1 MKRFSALLGVCW
13 LATLLSTS
21 FALGGDW
28 AAWRGPYQNGVSLET
43 GITDSTKDIL
53 WRIPVGGRCTP
64 VIFDGRIYAIHL
76 TGKGIS
82 EQEEIFAVDA
92 ATGKDI
98 WQYKF
103 NCFHTDVTN
112 SRVGW
117 ASVTVDPETGNV
129 YANGV
134 EGLILCLDGK
144 TGKLIWS
151 KSSIELYGRVSGYGG
166 RTYTPIIDEDR
177 VIVAF
182 NNSSFGSL
190 TPGAHRFVAFDKR
203 TGDILWW
210 GTPGGRPEDPTYS
223 NPVVGVIGG
232 QRLVVA
238 GNADGF
244 VYALKARTG
253 EKVWA
258 FHASHRGLNSSP
270 VIDDYRVFVTHS
282 EENLD
287 TTLMG
292 RVVCLDGRLQG
303 DITKNGELWRKDG
316 VDAGFA
322 SPLLHDGRLYVMTNS
337 GRLFCYDDKTG
348 KQYWKFK
355 VGHIGKGSPVWADG
369 KIYLTTQEGGFLI
382 AEDKGTSCKLIDKM
396 NVNDGAAPREEGVT
410 EIFASPAISDGR
422 IVIFT
427 MTEMICFGKKDP
439 KPQPVAAEKLPDE
452 APLEKVPASLVL
464 RPAEVLLRPGEKAKF
479 EVVAYDKHGRRIG
492 PVDVKCTY
500 PKPLGILDDDQV
512 FTAGKKGGIGE
523 IRAEVNG
530 PAGKIAG
537 AARLRLVPDLP
548 ISEDFESYQD
558 GDIVPWWSGV
568 SKLKYVVETLDGS
581 KVLKKISND
590 MGPVFNNSLAF
601 LTPPIPTGYTVEA
614 YVRGAQL
621 TVDGPTGP
629 VVKRGDAGIV
639 NSRYV
644 LQLCDKGTKLQVY
657 SWLPVLRFN
666 KEINFNWPPD
676 KWYRLKLKVQL
687 VNGEAKIYAKAWPHE
702 EPEPKEWTI
711 EGTDP
716 TPNYEGAA
724 GIYANSTMAPVYF
737 DNVKVYR

>member
-1 MKRFSALLGVCW
+1 MKSFSARLGIFW
-13 LATLLSTS
+13 LASVLSTAA
-21 FALGGDW
+21 ALGGDW

-43 GITDSTKDIL
+43 GLTDSTKDVL
-53 WRIPVGGRCTP
+53 WRIPMGGHSTP
-64 VIFDGRIYAIHL
+64 VIADGRIYAVHL
-76 TGKGIS
+76 TGKGIT

-92 ATGKDI
+92 ATGKVL

-117 ASVTVDPETGNV
+117 ASVTVDPETGNI

-134 EGLILCLDGK
+134 EGLILCLSRD
-144 TGKLIWS
+144 GKLIWS
-151 KSSIELYGRVSGYGG
+151 KSSGELYGRVSGYGG
-166 RTYTPIIDEDR
+166 RTYTPVIDEDR

-182 NNSSFGSL
+182 NNSGYGSL

-203 TGDILWW
+203 TGDIVWW
-210 GTPGGRPEDPTYS
+210 STPGGRPEDPTYS

-244 VYALKARTG
+244 VYAVKSRTG

-303 DITKNGELWRKDG
+303 DITKTGELWRKDG

-337 GRLFCYDDKTG
+337 GRLFCYDAVSG

-382 AEDKGTSCKLIDKM
+382 AEDKGTSCKFIDKM
-396 NVNDGAAPREEGVT
+396 NVNDGTTQREDGVT

-427 MTEMICFGKKDP
+427 MSEMICFGKKDA

-452 APLEKVPASLVL
+452 APLEKEPASLVL
-464 RPAEVLLRPGEKAKF
+464 RPAEVLLRPGETAKF
-479 EVVAYDKHGRRIG
+479 EVVAYDKHGEEIG
-492 PVDVKCTY
+492 QVEAACLF
-500 PKPLGILDDDQV
+500 PKPLGTLDDKGV

-523 IRAEVNG
+523 VRAEVNG
-530 PAGKIAG
+530 SAGKIVG
-537 AARLRLVPDLP
+537 AARMRIVPDLP
-548 ISEDFESYQD
+548 ISEDFESYKD

-601 LTPPIPTGYTVEA
+601 LTPPIPAGYTVEA
-614 YVRGAQL
+614 DIRGAQL
-621 TVDGPTGP
+621 TVDGATGP
-629 VVKRGDAGIV
+629 VVRRGDAGVV
-639 NSRYV
+639 NARYV
-644 LQLCDKGTKLQVY
+644 LQACDKGTKLQVY

-666 KEINFNWPPD
+666 KEIAFNWVPD
-676 KWYRLKLKVQL
+676 KWYRLKLKVD
-687 VNGEAKIYAKAWPHE
+687 VVGGEAKIYAKAWPRDE
-702 EPEPKEWTI
+702 AEPQAWSI

-716 TPNYEGAA
+716 LPNTEGAA
-724 GIYANSTMAPVYF
+724 GIFANSTEAPVYF